1 MSMQSMMNSLV
12 RKAVLSAFLA
22 TLFASPQTLSGTPG
36 SVVRISWN
44 ESGFPGRQYTYPFRA
59 GVNHFSSDNR
69 YVVFSSDASNLVD
82 DENGGVSDIFVY
94 DVFLDKIEIISR
106 ANAKE
111 GVLGEQ
117 GNGASYFPSISADGR
132 FVAFQSYS
140 TNFTDGD
147 TDALADIFVYDRQ
160 MNSIEL
166 VSRSNTVNGVPGP
179 KANKISAMP
188 VISANGR
195 YVAFQSYA
203 TNLVAN
209 DTDNNW
215 DIYVYDRQTELIEL
229 VSKSGRL
236 VEGSETKGNKFST
249 GAAVSGDGR
258 YIAFQSAAD
267 NLVDDVPDGKTHI
280 YVFDRMTDTIE
291 LISRSSSTLGEDGEK
306 ANDSSAAVSISNDG
320 RYIAFRSSASNLV
333 NGLMDGY
340 QQIFVYDRQ
349 QKQTELISRASS
361 MNGELGELAVGHNYE
376 PSISANG
383 RYVSFR
389 SHASNLI
396 QGENSVYGHVFVYDR
411 QTTMITLASASP
423 EGTHADSGSLYSSIN
438 SDGNLVMFSSYAQ
451 NLAGPQPYRQVFIK
465 QLPLSDFSESNT
477 DRTQVVDA
485 PHNID
490 SDAIADD
497 HKPSD
502 ENKDVPYS

>member
-1 MSMQSMMNSLV
+1 
-12 RKAVLSAFLA
+12 
-22 TLFASPQTLSGTPG
+22 
-36 SVVRISWN
+36 
-44 ESGFPGRQYTYPFRA
+44 
-59 GVNHFSSDNR
+59 
-69 YVVFSSDASNLVD
+69 VVFSSDASNLVD

-147 TDALADIFVYDRQ
+147 TDTLADIFVYDRQ

-236 VEGSETKGNKFST
+236 DERSVTKGNKFST
-249 GAAVSGDGR
+249 GAAISGDGR

-291 LISRSSSTLGEDGEK
+291 LVSRSSSTTGEDGEK

-320 RYIAFRSSASNLV
+320 RFIAFRSSASNLV

-411 QTTMITLASASP
+411 QTAMITLASASP
-423 EGTHADSGSLYSSIN
+423 EGTHADSGSLYSAIN

-477 DRTQVVDA
+477 DRKQVVDA
-485 PHNID
+485 PHNTD

-497 HKPSD
+497 NKPSD